1 MSLNSGA
8 LLSDRYRLLRLIA
21 TGGMGQVWEADD
33 AVLDRRVAVKVLK
46 PEYSADPE
54 FVERF
59 RSEAKVTARISH
71 PGIATV
77 YDYGQIDDPSSGSP
91 LSYLVMELVVGE
103 PLSDVLAR
111 EGTLP
116 LRHTLDMLEQTGRAL
131 NAAHAIG
138 LVHRDVK
145 PGNILITP
153 TGQVKLTDFGIAK
166 SMGAAA
172 VTQTGMVVGTAQY
185 IAPEQAMG
193 HETTPAGDVY
203 SLGVVGYECLAGRR
217 PFVADSPV
225 SIAMMHVREAPPRLP
240 DTVPAPVR
248 QLISGAMDKDP
259 ARRYP
264 DGEAFAEAVADV
276 RAGHNPRPPAA
287 FIAGAAAAGA
297 LAAGAAAATAETT
310 VLPDDAVGGMGAGGM
325 GTGGMGTG
333 GTAGGPDP
341 TRAYTRHQTA
351 PPSAP
356 YAASTARQPAPTGR
370 RSAAGGYADARQQGG
385 PQSPATTRRPAAPP
399 VTSRPP
405 RRRRGGCLGWFLL
418 VFVLVAGLA
427 VAAAIALSNSGA
439 FGPDGLFGRLQNP
452 VTQSPTTA
460 RPTPPATSAPQVP
473 TTSAPAPAPSPT
485 PEPSSFPTAPPPAP
499 DLQDMLDSI
508 TSEFTSLIPQ
518 QGQDGDQ
525 QSPGRGQDEGRGP
538 FGGTGGDSPDDATGG
553 EGR

>member
-46 PEYSADPE
+46 AEYSSDPE

-77 YDYGQIDDPSSGSP
+77 YDYGQIADPSSGSP

-111 EGTLP
+111 EGSLP

-203 SLGVVGYECLAGRR
+203 SLGVVGYECVAGRR

-225 SIAMMHVREAPPRLP
+225 SIAMMHVRDAPPPLP
-240 DTVPAPVR
+240 DSVPAPVR
-248 QLISGAMDKDP
+248 QLLAEAMSKD
-259 ARRYP
+259 ATRRYP
-264 DGEAFAEAVADV
+264 DGGAFADAVSDV
-276 RAGHNPRPPAA
+276 RAGRSPRPPAA
-287 FIAGAAAAGA
+287 FVAGAAAGA
-297 LAAGAAAATAETT
+297 LAAGAAATAATT
-310 VLPDDAVGGMGAGGM
+310 VLPDDAFVGGPTGRGPVGGQ
-325 GTGGMGTG
+325 
-333 GTAGGPDP
+333 PDP
-341 TRAYTRHQTA
+341 TRAFTRHQGPPATSPGQRPA
-351 PPSAP
+351 P
-356 YAASTARQPAPTGR
+356 TARQGAVPPGYQGR
-370 RSAAGGYADARQQGG
+370 GQAQ
-385 PQSPATTRRPAAPP
+385 PQATVRRPSAPP
-399 VTSRPP
+399 VTSRPAQ
-405 RRRRGGCLGWFLL
+405 RRRSGCMGWLL
-418 VFVLVAGLA
+418 VAVVLIAALA
-427 VAAAIALSNSGA
+427 VAAAIALSNSGF
-439 FGPDGLFGRLQNP
+439 FGPDGLFGRTQAP
-452 VTQSPTTA
+452 ATSRVTTT
-460 RPTPPATSAPQVP
+460 PTPP
-473 TTSAPAPAPSPT
+473 APAPAPAPVPELTPT
-485 PEPSSFPTAPPPAP
+485 PTPQPSPTAPAPSP

-508 TSEFTSLIPQ
+508 TSELTSLLPP
-518 QGQDGDQ
+518 QGQGAGQ
-525 QSPGRGQDEGRGP
+525 GQGGVQGQGGGQGQGAGQGENRGQGQRQDEASGRFGDDGP
-538 FGGTGGDSPDDATGG
+538 GFGDDATGG
-553 EGR
+553 DGR